1 MAGHLSLGMPGS
13 GPYGCGEEF
22 ALSRI
27 LVSEE
32 QRFTM
37 SEPEKW
43 ELTVARPDGMVG
55 VTLVLAISGNVV
67 TGTSTRS
74 DGLTTDILN
83 GVFDG
88 TTLSYDIEIQEPTF
102 VGLHF
107 DLAVSGD
114 TMSGTFTSAQIGD
127 GKATGRRI

>member
-1 MAGHLSLGMPGS
+1 
-13 GPYGCGEEF
+13 
-22 ALSRI
+22 
-27 LVSEE
+27 
-32 QRFTM
+32 M

-55 VTLVLAISGNVV
+55 VTLVLAISGNAV

-88 TTLSYDIEIQEPTF
+88 ATLSYDIEIQEPIF
-102 VGLHF
+102 AKLHF
-107 DLAVSGD
+107 NLAVSGD
-114 TMSGTFTSAQIGD
+114 TMAGTFTSAQVGD
-127 GKATGRRI
+127 GQATGRRI